1 MSTTSL
7 KVPIDVK
14 QLAVAVARRQ
24 GITTH
29 AFMVDAIRVMATAAD
44 KRAQFVDDAVA
55 SRNETQSSG
64 KGYDAAE
71 VKAYLFERTQGK
83 TIARPKAKSWR
94 PEFTR
99 A

>member
-7 KVPIDVK
+7 KVPIEVK
-14 QLAVAVARRQ
+14 QLVAAVARQ
-24 GITTH
+24 KGVTTH

-44 KRAQFVDDAVA
+44 KRAQFVAEAVA
-55 SRNETQSSG
+55 SREETQSSG
-64 KGYDAAE
+64 KGYDVAE
-71 VKAYLFERTQGK
+71 VKAYLLERAQGK

-94 PEFTR
+94 